1 MPAPHIIRIT
11 SRSTCSPS
19 WCWVRCLALLLLL
32 RGEAILMCFAYP
44 AWTVLTRSILLHRIS
59 YRRYID
65 CVSCMSTLKYRWCTV
80 HGISYISCTQY
91 LCHTAH
97 ARPAV
102 TVGAKRSYACVL
114 FAGGELFSVLTRK
127 EYLVRCW
134 SPPLGI
140 AQHTCLSTH
149 VSAHLDTIH
158 FLCAC
163 LSTASAHVA
172 VPCPFHV
179 SQYNPQQL
187 SLHMPST
194 HLSPFLTK
202 PRCTLA

>member
-1 MPAPHIIRIT
+1 M
-11 SRSTCSPS
+11 
-19 WCWVRCLALLLLL
+19 RCLALLLLL

-59 YRRYID
+59 CRRYID

-102 TVGAKRSYACVL
+102 TSGAKRSYACVL

-140 AQHTCLSTH
+140 AQHTCLSISVGTLLRIRYTSCVH
-149 VSAHLDTIH
+149 VSALPQHMSQYLVH
-158 FLCAC
+158 SMC
-163 LSTASAHVA
+163 LSIIRSNCLCTCPVHISVHSSPSLGAPSPELP
-172 VPCPFHV
+172 PCTGT
-179 SQYNPQQL
+179 QY
-187 SLHMPST
+187 
-194 HLSPFLTK
+194 
-202 PRCTLA
+202 